1 MAREAQ
7 TTTVSAIRDVAPEVR
22 ELTLSAPPEPLEFAP
37 GQWISLHLP
46 VGERPPLVRAYSLAA
61 PMSPS
66 GELVLCLDRVP
77 YGLGSDY
84 LFGLKPGD
92 EVTFAGPLGNFV
104 LPDDGGD
111 LLWLA
116 RYTGIVPF
124 RAMLLHLL
132 RDPPAGR
139 VHLVY
144 SARGP
149 EDLAY
154 HGELFRAAEE
164 HAWFELTALVDERHP
179 DWTGRSGQTLE
190 FAPGLLAG
198 GARLTPMICG
208 KREFVRPLRDFFY
221 ERGYE
226 KRSVKWENYD

>member
-1 MAREAQ
+1 MAHPTQITRVTGSRA
-7 TTTVSAIRDVAPEVR
+7 VAPEVR
-22 ELTLSAPPEPLEFAP
+22 ELTLASPPEPLEFAP

-66 GELVLCLDRVP
+66 GQLVLCLDRVP

-104 LPDDGGD
+104 LPGDGGD

-124 RAMLLHLL
+124 RAMLLHLEQH
-132 RDPPAGR
+132 PPAGR

-144 SARGP
+144 SGQAP

-154 HGELFRAAEE
+154 HAELLRAAEE
-164 HAWFELTALVDERHP
+164 HSWLGLTTLVDEPHR

-190 FAPGLLAG
+190 LVPELLAG

-226 KRSVKWENYD
+226 KRAVKWENYD